1 MEAAQEAMRA
11 GDCRGATSNYLAAAR
26 FSEDPQ
32 VAMRASQLAL
42 SCDQLN
48 AARDAAARWRELSPY
63 SGDAALTDALVAMK
77 RYDVEAARAALTD
90 WRESGSSGAQ
100 DPLSFAE
107 ALAEQADAPL
117 LWRLFSEVLVGEDP
131 SVEVLVAQ
139 ARLAMSAYN
148 MQGAIEAATRASTL
162 EPGLVE
168 PQVIVLRA
176 LSLLGEHTAAVAG
189 ARRLP
194 LDQMQGENALLMA
207 DLLLAAGRTA
217 DAETELQRL
226 AERPDTRFSAE
237 SRLVDMALRQGKLD
251 VVEQRLQ
258 SMLGERMDSALGVLY
273 VAQLAERRGDPA
285 RAVQAYR
292 LLVGSPAEFTAR
304 TSAARLMMR
313 EGAKADGLQLLDDF
327 ASDNPDRELE
337 TGLARAHL
345 QVEFGDLKGAL
356 ATLDKLARNFPDHPD
371 VDYARATVLE
381 SGGRTRDAL
390 AEFDRALKLRPE
402 DPQLLN
408 AYGYTLADHNQRLA
422 EAEAMVRKALE
433 VSPDNPAIQDSLG
446 WVLFRRGQTSE
457 ALKILERA
465 WQNTTDAE
473 IGAHFG
479 EVLWKSGDQSQ
490 ARNVWQQALEGSP
503 DHKGL
508 RATMARLTG
517 EDGLR

>member
-1 MEAAQEAMRA
+1 MTAAQEAMRA

-26 FSEDPQ
+26 FSGDPQ
-32 VAMRASQLAL
+32 VAMRAAQLAM

-48 AARDAAARWRELSPY
+48 AAGAAAARWRELSPY
-63 SGDAALTDALVAMK
+63 SGEAALTEALVAMK

-90 WRESGSSGAQ
+90 WRESGSSGSQ

-107 ALAEQADAPL
+107 ALAEEADATL

-194 LDQMQGENALLMA
+194 LDQMQGENAFLMA
-207 DLLLAAGRTA
+207 DLLLAAGRHA
-217 DAETELQRL
+217 DAESELQRL
-226 AERPDTRFSAE
+226 VARPDTKVTAE
-237 SRLVDMALRQGKLD
+237 GRLIAMAMRQGKLQA
-251 VVEQRLQ
+251 VEELLQ
-258 SMLGERMDSALGVLY
+258 SMLGERIESALGVLY

-285 RAVQAYR
+285 RAVQAYG
-292 LLVGSPAEFTAR
+292 LLAGSPLELTAR

-313 EGAKADGLQLLDDF
+313 EGATADALRLLDDF
-327 ASDNPDRELE
+327 AGANPDRELE

-345 QVEFGDLKGAL
+345 QVEHGDLKGAL
-356 ATLDKLARNFPDHPD
+356 ATLDILSRDFPDHPD
-371 VDYARATVLE
+371 IDYSRATVLE

-390 AEFDRALKLRPE
+390 AEFERALKLRPE

-408 AYGYTLADHNQRLA
+408 AFGYTLADHSQRLA
-422 EAEAMVRKALE
+422 EAEALIRKALV

-446 WVLFRRGQTSE
+446 WVLFRRGRTGE
-457 ALKILERA
+457 ALAVLERA

-479 EVLWKSGDQSQ
+479 EVLWKSGDENQ
-490 ARNVWQQALEGSP
+490 ARHVWQQALNGSP

-508 RATMARLTG
+508 RATMSRLTG
-517 EDGLR
+517 EDD